1 MHRRVMSD
9 DKQRA
14 ETVRLDFDSV
24 DNHLIGGAVEAVQKL
39 GRRAYLNIL
48 QHRLLGLPGS
58 LGRAAEH
65 FIKTHAKA
73 N

>member
-14 ETVRLDFDSV
+14 ETVRLAFDSV
-24 DNHLIGGAVEAVQKL
+24 DNHLIGGVVEAVQKL
-39 GRRAYLNIL
+39 RRRTYLNVL

-58 LGRAAEH
+58 LGSAAKH
-65 FIKTHAKA
+65 FIKTLATA